1 VAGFGLGTSKALAVS
16 LGVQALVA
24 TAALLAL
31 PFALATLVRLRK
43 PTLAAPAAAPASS
56 AP

>member
-1 VAGFGLGTSKALAVS
+1 VS